1 MALLPFL
8 KNKEKD
14 TKAPRAK
21 AAKSV
26 AHDHA
31 DHEGHDHD
39 HSKEPKAMTRF
50 EGVERA
56 VLIAPHVTER
66 ARMLAEAGQYVFRI
80 ATTANKQA
88 VRKAVERAYKVHVT
102 AVRIVTAHEKPRR
115 RGLTEG
121 VKRGYKKAVVALR
134 KGEAI
139 DIF

>member
-8 KNKEKD
+8 KKKEKD

-21 AAKSV
+21 AAKV
-26 AHDHA
+26 AAHDHA

-39 HSKEPKAMTRF
+39 HADAKPMARF

-66 ARMLAEAGQYVFRI
+66 ARQLSEIGQYVFRI

-102 AVRIVTAHEKPRR
+102 GVRIVTAHEKPRR

-134 KGEAI
+134 KGETI

>member
-1 MALLPFL
+1 MALFPFL
-8 KNKEKD
+8 KKKEKEE
-14 TKAPRAK
+14 KRSGAK
-21 AAKSV
+21 AAKVVS
-26 AHDHA
+26 HDHA
-31 DHEGHDHD
+31 DHADA
-39 HSKEPKAMTRF
+39 KPMTRF

-66 ARMLAEAGQYVFRI
+66 ARQLSEEGQYVFRI

-88 VRKAVERAYKVHVT
+88 VRHAVERAYKVHVT
-102 AVRIVTAHEKPRR
+102 DVNIITAHEKPRR

>member
-8 KNKEKD
+8 KNKEKEQK
-14 TKAPRAK
+14 TPRAK

-31 DHEGHDHD
+31 DHEGHDHAD
-39 HSKEPKAMTRF
+39 QKPMTRF

-66 ARMLAEAGQYVFRI
+66 ARMLAEGGQYVFRI

-102 AVRIVTAHEKPRR
+102 DVRIVTAHEKPRR

>member
-8 KNKEKD
+8 KNKEKEQ
-14 TKAPRAK
+14 KHSGKKVAK
-21 AAKSV
+21 AS

-31 DHEGHDHD
+31 DHDH
-39 HSKEPKAMTRF
+39 KEPKVMTRF

-66 ARMLAEAGQYVFRI
+66 ARQLSEIGQYVFRI

>member
-1 MALLPFL
+1 MALFPFL
-8 KNKEKD
+8 KKKEKEE
-14 TKAPRAK
+14 KRSGAK
-21 AAKSV
+21 AAKVVS
-26 AHDHA
+26 HDHA

-39 HSKEPKAMTRF
+39 HADAKPMTRF

-66 ARMLAEAGQYVFRI
+66 ARQLSEEGQYVFRI

-88 VRKAVERAYKVHVT
+88 VRHAVERAYKVHVT
-102 AVRIVTAHEKPRR
+102 DVNIITAHEKPRR

>member
-8 KNKEKD
+8 KNKEKEQ
-14 TKAPRAK
+14 KRSGKKVAK
-21 AAKSV
+21 TAT
-26 AHDHA
+26 HDHK
-31 DHEGHDHD
+31 DHDHD
-39 HSKEPKAMTRF
+39 HDHKESKALTRF

-66 ARMLAEAGQYVFRI
+66 ARQLSEIGQYVFRI
-80 ATTANKQA
+80 AVTANKQA
-88 VRKAVERAYKVHVT
+88 VRKAVERAYKVHVEH
-102 AVRIVTAHEKPRR
+102 VQIVAAREKKRR

-134 KGEAI
+134 HGETI

>member
-8 KNKEKD
+8 KKKEKVE
-14 TKAPRAK
+14 KH
-21 AAKSV
+21 V
-26 AHDHA
+26 A
-31 DHEGHDHD
+31 DHESHDHD
-39 HSKEPKAMTRF
+39 HVDSKPMTRF

-66 ARMLAEAGQYVFRI
+66 ARQLSENGQYVFRI

-102 AVRIVTAHEKPRR
+102 DVNIITAHEKPRR

-134 KGEAI
+134 RGETI

>member
-8 KNKEKD
+8 KKKEKIE
-14 TKAPRAK
+14 K
-21 AAKSV
+21 
-26 AHDHA
+26 H

-39 HSKEPKAMTRF
+39 HAEQKPMTRF

-66 ARMLAEAGQYVFRI
+66 ARQLSEVGQYVFRI

-102 AVRIVTAHEKPRR
+102 GVRIVTAHEKPRR
-115 RGLTEG
+115 RGLTVG

>member
-1 MALLPFL
+1 MALLSFL
-8 KNKEKD
+8 KNKEKKSVKA
-14 TKAPRAK
+14 TKA
-21 AAKSV
+21 V

-31 DHEGHDHD
+31 DHEGHDHAAN
-39 HSKEPKAMTRF
+39 KPMTSF

-102 AVRIVTAHEKPRR
+102 DVRIVTAHEKPRR